1 MNVAWDYRRGTAAG
15 EPGVWIDPAF
25 PQAAVFADLGW
36 LESVLAPVFV
46 GTRASTEIMNVSY
59 VPFRELRVVYRFTST
74 TDAPVVV
81 RVDFMAPSIVRSVF
95 ARARERAMD
104 PSRVALFEEWGVVA
118 WRIPEDDRL
127 PALEVLLAPPSA
139 AAALTRALGTPICAG
154 DLSTSLPE
162 LRSTSA
168 RRSALRRWRLRRRHR
183 EGRPDARRNRLPSPS
198 GRDLCED
205 RSWLSD
211 PPAPWKRC
219 GPGDAGRGG
228 RQRILHRGFAKQR

>member
-25 PQAAVFADLGW
+25 SQAAVFADLGW

-46 GTRASTEIMNVSY
+46 GARASTETMNVSY

-81 RVDFMAPSIVRSVF
+81 RVDFMARSIVRNVF

-118 WRIPEDDRL
+118 WQIPENDRL
-127 PALEVLLAPPSA
+127 PALKVLLAPPSA
-139 AAALTRALGTPICAG
+139 AAALTLALGTPICAG
-154 DLSTSLPE
+154 DLSTSLLSYVPRRRAV
-162 LRSTSA
+162 LR
-168 RRSALRRWRLRRRHR
+168 LRRWRLSGPSRKYGHVSRVKTKSG
-183 EGRPDARRNRLPSPS
+183 EDAVSCRYRLP
-198 GRDLCED
+198 
-205 RSWLSD
+205 
-211 PPAPWKRC
+211 
-219 GPGDAGRGG
+219 
-228 RQRILHRGFAKQR
+228 